1 MAARGRACRGP
12 PSAGYRGPVTGHHH
26 FEVVAWRADRRLTLY
41 VPGIEASTTVDD
53 PRAADD
59 AVRELI
65 ADLTGFRSE
74 DITCEIRLG
83 RPWRSGA

>member
-1 MAARGRACRGP
+1 M
-12 PSAGYRGPVTGHHH
+12 TGHHH

-65 ADLTGFRSE
+65 AE

>member
-1 MAARGRACRGP
+1 M
-12 PSAGYRGPVTGHHH
+12 SFVTERHH
-26 FEVVAWRADRRLTLY
+26 FDVVAWRADRRLTLY

-53 PRAADD
+53 PRGAED

-65 ADLTGFRSE
+65 ADLTGVPADE
-74 DITCEIRLG
+74 ITCDIRLG